1 MEDISLHMRCLP
13 GHMKAAFMPTIVNFP
28 TIVQEALA
36 VFGDV
41 FETEAARRHFAE
53 YLTGLIV
60 AERKT
65 VSGINREFALTTD
78 QACLNRWLTE
88 VEWNVAVLNDRR
100 LAWLQQAP
108 QTRYSPRGVIA
119 IDNTL
124 VDHEGKLIED
134 VGWFWDHANER
145 HIIAHD
151 YLISNYVCTSGAHYP
166 IEWRRFKKRDAC
178 TAEAFK
184 DHTAL
189 CIELLDDVVQR
200 AIPGDFTFDSY
211 CTSTKVLNH
220 IQSKQ
225 RAYVGDLKLNRKVVY
240 MGREQKLQDVA
251 RQIPWEAK
259 KPVRMGSTRYW
270 YFSKQMRLPEVT
282 HPVRIVL
289 FWRER
294 DDQEASKALVSNRLG
309 WEVIRIVLV
318 YRHRWTGT
326 ETFHRDGKQQLGL
339 GDCQVRSGEGQTRHV
354 YLVSTAYRL
363 LMRSL
368 GQSRVQDWAR
378 RTLTPIGEACRAVK
392 AETLER
398 VVDWIVEKLPVEH
411 WSVPEIKASLA
422 QS

>member
-1 MEDISLHMRCLP
+1 
-13 GHMKAAFMPTIVNFP
+13 MKAAFMPTIVDFP

-36 VFGDV
+36 VFGNV
-41 FETEAARRHFAE
+41 FDTEAARRHFAE
-53 YLTGLIV
+53 YLTGLMI

-78 QACLNRWLTE
+78 QSCLNRWLTE
-88 VEWNVAVLNDRR
+88 VEWDVQTLNDRR
-100 LAWLQQAP
+100 LAWLQQVP
-108 QTRYSPRGVIA
+108 QTSYSSRGVIA

-134 VGWFWDHANER
+134 VGWFWDHADER
-145 HIIAHD
+145 HVIAHD
-151 YLISNYVCTSGAHYP
+151 YLISNYVCPSGAHYP
-166 IEWRRFKKRDAC
+166 IEWRRFKKRDASPEG
-178 TAEAFK
+178 TFK

-189 CIELLDDVVQR
+189 CIELIDDAVQR

-211 CTSTKVLNH
+211 FTSTQVLNH
-220 IQSKQ
+220 IQSQQ

-240 MGREQKLQDVA
+240 AGREQHLQEVA
-251 RQIPWEAK
+251 RQIPWAAK
-259 KPVRMGSTRYW
+259 KPVRMGSRRYW
-270 YFSKQMRLPEVT
+270 YFSKQMRIPDVR

-294 DDQEASKALVSNRLG
+294 DDAEASKALVSNRLG

-354 YLVSTAYRL
+354 YLVSTAYSL

-368 GQSRVQDWAR
+368 QQVRPQDWAR
-378 RTLTPIGEACRAVK
+378 RTLTTIGEACRAVK

-398 VVDWIVEKLPVEH
+398 VIDWIVEKLTVEH
-411 WSVPEIKASLA
+411 WGVPEIKAVLV